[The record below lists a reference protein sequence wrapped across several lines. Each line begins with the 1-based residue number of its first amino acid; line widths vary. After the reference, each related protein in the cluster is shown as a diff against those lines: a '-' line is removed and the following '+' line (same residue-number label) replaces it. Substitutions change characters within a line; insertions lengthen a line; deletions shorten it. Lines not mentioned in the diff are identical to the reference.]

1 MILLQNVLKM
11 SSRRICETS
20 WRRFEDVLKTS
31 WQDVLKMSWRRFCKT
46 SWRRLENVLKT
57 SWRRIA
63 KTNILVLTKTSWR
76 RLEDVFWRRMINK
89 NIFVFIKTSWRRLE
103 DVFWRRRRN
112 TSLRRLQ
119 DECLLGYLLDF
130 ESIFCKIYTKV
141 GITFP
146 RLLFYL
152 EVFIASSISWIV
164 SHSAMRLTWHKTSF
178 LICESPLSFLFI
190 NLSHDC
196 SR

>member
-1 MILLQNVLKM
+1 MNTSQRLVNKNSLTWWYFFKTSWRCLQDIFARRLEDILK
-11 SSRRICETS
+11 TS
-20 WRRFEDVLKTS
+20 WRR
-31 WQDVLKMSWRRFCKT
+31 CGKT
-46 SWRRLENVLKT
+46 SWRRLEGVWT
-57 SWRRIA
+57 RRIY
-63 KTNILVLTKTSWR
+63 WFWP
-76 RLEDVFWRRMINK
+76 RLPEDAFWRRMINK

-141 GITFP
+141 GNTFP

>member
-11 SSRRICETS
+11 SSRYICETS
-20 WRRFEDVLKTS
+20 WRYLEDVLKTS
-31 WQDVLKMSWRRFCKT
+31 WKRLEDDVARRLEDVLKT
-46 SWRRLENVLKT
+46 SWRRLEGVWT
-57 SWRRIA
+57 RRIY
-63 KTNILVLTKTSWR
+63 WFWP
-76 RLEDVFWRRMINK
+76 RLPEDAFWRRMINK